1 MKNCMTMQNILT
13 ITGYVAPLPRAAD
26 EKQARVAIMQDET
39 EYRIIPRGAGVDLD
53 DHLSALVEVTGSVT
67 ETEGVL
73 HLVVRGYRVL
83 EDDDA
88 WINS

>member
-1 MKNCMTMQNILT
+1 MTTQQHLLT
-13 ITGYVAPLPRAAD
+13 VKGYVSPLPRSAD

-39 EYRIIPRGAGVDLD
+39 EYRVIPRGAGVDLD
-53 DHLSALVEVTGSVT
+53 DHLSALVEVTGTVT